1 MWPRPSR
8 DPVSLPSSAG
18 IRARPKPLWPP
29 WRVAGGGWHPAQGQ
43 PLRPAARSRDGG
55 RVLRL
60 QGRLQLHSCL
70 LPAVWGPGLGT
81 GQWVVQEGPPRQG
94 TVSTS
99 LPGPSQLPGE
109 ATAQREHLKQAV
121 HAKALAEA
129 APVRGSE
136 APCVARGRAVGRGQ
150 TTKVPTGHWRPPGRA
165 DATQTDST
173 HSKILG
179 LVGGIKSS
187 TTMHVE

>member
-81 GQWVVQEGPPRQG
+81 GRVG
-94 TVSTS
+94 T
-99 LPGPSQLPGE
+99 
-109 ATAQREHLKQAV
+109 
-121 HAKALAEA
+121 
-129 APVRGSE
+129 GSE
-136 APCVARGRAVGRGQ
+136 ALAPR
-150 TTKVPTGHWRPPGRA
+150 
-165 DATQTDST
+165 ATQRAG
-173 HSKILG
+173 LG
-179 LVGGIKSS
+179 AGSPPHPELPLRVHPKGARPQPSGGPRCGK
-187 TTMHVE
+187 EEPGPQA